1 MSNSIGQE
9 QELYTGL
16 IRKTFIDNIDSKY
29 VFYKDEGGKHNYIVL
44 YLHNKYKNNIT
55 GNIEIL
61 LDNLSFEDND
71 NIISY
76 SITDEIKETQ
86 INYKLLED
94 ETKDSNN
101 IRQTPNLTNY
111 KPEIIIAINNR
122 IEFELNTRKSKLVF
136 IRIDKVSRRKDD
148 KNFKIRISYIINNK
162 RYYEET
168 DGIVVK
174 SKRKIP
180 AKTRFNK
187 EAVDNFKKTKKRKL
201 IHKSKER
208 TPASTSH
215 DEHELFLEILNKLE
229 YIENQI
235 EINNKLLQDLH
246 NKLSE
251 SNNQTIRGKFSFT
264 LDNTPI
270 EKDDI
275 EYAKNL
281 TSIPVAVLSEEWS
294 FN

>member
-1 MSNSIGQE
+1 MSDSIGQE

-16 IRKTFIDNIDSKY
+16 IRKTFIDNIDSKF

-61 LDNLSFEDND
+61 LDNLSFEDDD

-111 KPEIIIAINNR
+111 KPEMIIAINNR

-148 KNFKIRISYIINNK
+148 KNFKIRISYIRNNK

-168 DGIVVK
+168 DEIVVK

-187 EAVDNFKKTKKRKL
+187 EAADNFKKKRKL
-201 IHKSKER
+201 NPKSKKK
-208 TPASTSH
+208 THVSTSYN
-215 DEHELFLEILNKLE
+215 EHELFLEILNKLE
-229 YIENQI
+229 YIENQVQ
-235 EINNKLLQDLH
+235 INNKLLQDLH

-264 LDNTPI
+264 VDNTSI

-275 EYAKNL
+275 EYAKSL
-281 TSIPVAVLSEEWS
+281 TPIPVAVLSEEWS